1 MKNLITN
8 KLDVIMFITGIA
20 SFISLTAYVVW
31 QMNLGNYYMSF

>member
-8 KLDVIMFITGIA
+8 KLDVIMFTVGII
-20 SFISLTAYVVW
+20 SFISLTVYVVW